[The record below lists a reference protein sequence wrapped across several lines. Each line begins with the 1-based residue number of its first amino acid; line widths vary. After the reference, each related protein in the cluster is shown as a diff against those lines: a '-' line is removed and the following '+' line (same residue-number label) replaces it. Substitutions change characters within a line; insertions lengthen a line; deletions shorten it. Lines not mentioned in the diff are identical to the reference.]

1 MSDQYN
7 QPGNPAPYGY
17 NPQTGQPNPAPQM
30 QQPQITGYD
39 PQTGQPIYA
48 QPQMQQPQITGYDPQ
63 TGQPIYAQQPQMQ
76 QPQITGYDPQTGQPI
91 YAQQPQM
98 QQPQITGYDPQTG
111 QPIYGQPGQQPPVYT
126 PGYTPT
132 DSGKPPRG
140 KKGLIAGLS
149 VAAVAA
155 IACFIIF
162 VWPKPFGSKGGQGS
176 SKAGPVETAIENTG
190 KGLLGSSD
198 LGDFFVDRTE
208 EKSKNT
214 GFGLRVTD
222 IGGLISSFSGDT
234 TYSMI
239 DGSGGVDFV
248 VSPDG
253 KKISCTMDIDV
264 MGMAYSAQLYCDED
278 GLLLALPGLLSNTY
292 SVPFKNAEQEL
303 STSIFAPG
311 SGSQYAMDQN
321 SYDQLIQAIQM
332 MDKLRENLPGN
343 DIAGDIKEK
352 LEQQGLKLEFQ
363 TEKGSFTVDGE
374 TLNGTIATLDLDTE
388 KMVQYINFFKSY
400 ITDYVGKLQQSIPEL
415 SGEIDLDDFDDA
427 INQLRNDNVC
437 AHVELDIY
445 NNYVV
450 AMDIEIYDSANRS
463 ENSAHI
469 KGEFGKDPSKS
480 DHAVLYLIRGA
491 SEEYARV
498 DYNITENSSSRY
510 ACTIVVTVQGTPGFT
525 ASFDWDKASGNFDL
539 NAMGMFTMSGNA
551 KIEGKKLTMSLGEI
565 SIPMAGKSFDL
576 SAIQMTIDGDASL
589 SKPSG
594 SPKDVFKLT
603 DADIEAIMNEL
614 QSNLGALA
622 NFMY

>member
-7 QPGNPAPYGY
+7 QPNNPAPYGY
-17 NPQTGQPNPAPQM
+17 NPQTGQPNPAPQPQM

-48 QPQMQQPQITGYDPQ
+48 QPQMQQPQIVGYDPQ
-63 TGQPIYAQQPQMQ
+63 TGQPIYAQQ
-76 QPQITGYDPQTGQPI
+76 
-91 YAQQPQM
+91 QPQM
-98 QQPQITGYDPQTG
+98 QQPQIIGYDPQTG
-111 QPIYGQPGQQPPVYT
+111 QPIYGQPGQQPVY
-126 PGYTPT
+126 PT
-132 DSGKPPRG
+132 SPTIYDPKPPVKGTKPGG

-155 IACFIIF
+155 IACFVIF
-162 VWPKPFGSKGGQGS
+162 VWPKPFGSKGGSGS

-198 LGDFFVDRTE
+198 LGDFFVDRAE
-208 EKSKNT
+208 EKSRNT
-214 GFGLRVTD
+214 GIGLHVTD
-222 IGGLISSFSGDT
+222 IGGLISSFSGDS

-239 DGSGGVDFV
+239 SGSGGMDFV

-253 KKISCTMDIDV
+253 KKISCTMDVDV

-292 SVPFKNAEQEL
+292 SVPFKTAEQEL

-311 SGSQYAMDQN
+311 SGSQYALDQN

-332 MDKLRENLPGN
+332 MNKLRENLPNGN
-343 DIAGDIKEK
+343 DIAGDIREQ
-352 LEQQGLKLEFQ
+352 LEQQGLKPEFQ

-374 TLNGTIATLDLDTE
+374 TLNGTVATLDLDTE
-388 KMVQYINFFKSY
+388 KMVQYVNFFKSY

-415 SGEIDLDDFDDA
+415 SGELNLDDFDDI
-427 INQLRNDNVC
+427 INQLRNDNIC
-437 AHVELDIY
+437 AHIELDIY

-498 DYNITENSSSRY
+498 DYNISENSSSRY
-510 ACTIVVTVQGTPGFT
+510 ACTVVVTVQGTPGFT
-525 ASFDWDKASGNFDL
+525 ASFDWDKSSGNFNF
-539 NAMGMFTMSGNA
+539 NAMGMFTMNGNA
-551 KIEGKKLTMSLGEI
+551 KIDGRKLTMSLGEI

-576 SAIQMTIDGDASL
+576 SAIELTIDGDASL
-589 SKPSG
+589 TKPSG
-594 SPKDVFKLT
+594 AAKDIFKLT
-603 DADIEAIMNEL
+603 DADIQAIMTEL